1 MTLEQL
7 TNTCRR
13 FASIAVERG
22 FISAEQAKSAL
33 AQQMDEDLAN
43 KPHRVIG
50 AILMDN
56 GWITAERIDSVL
68 NELFPRAY

>member
-1 MTLEQL
+1 
-7 TNTCRR
+7 
-13 FASIAVERG
+13 
-22 FISAEQAKSAL
+22 
-33 AQQMDEDLAN
+33 MDEDLAN

>member
-7 TNTCRR
+7 SNTCRR
-13 FASIAVERG
+13 FALIAVERG

>member
-1 MTLEQL
+1 VTLEQL
-7 TNTCRR
+7 SNTCRR
-13 FASIAVERG
+13 FALIAVERG